1 MTRRQSLV
9 ATPLIAIVTLLAL
22 TFFAPASAIAQ
33 STPAAQAT
41 PAGPVMSPNV
51 SVFATGFNNPR
62 GLAFDAD
69 GALYVAEGGT
79 AGTTSTVGQCDQVPA
94 PLGPYT
100 GGKTARISK
109 IATDGS
115 VTTVAEGLPSAQ
127 TTAETGGDVLG
138 VADVTFLNGDLY
150 AVLGGGGCSHGN
162 ADQPNAVIKIAA
174 DGTVTQV
181 ADVSAFVQANPVAK
195 PNAGDFEPDETTYS
209 IIESGGM
216 LYIVN
221 PNHGELDK
229 VDPATGT
236 ITRIVDFSAEYG
248 HIVPTVV
255 AVGSDGNFYVSNLG
269 VFPVTAGA
277 ESIYKVTPDGQ
288 VSIFA
293 KGLTAV
299 LGLEFGPDGGLYALE
314 MSGEHAGELP
324 FAPGTGRV
332 VRVEADGSLT
342 PIATGLMTPTGMTF
356 GPDGNI
362 YVSINGFGAPPGAGE
377 IVKVDLSMP
386 IASGTPMATPVG

>member
-1 MTRRQSLV
+1 MSRRHSLI
-9 ATPLIAIVTLLAL
+9 ATPLLATAVIFAL
-22 TFFAPASAIAQ
+22 SLFAPAAVIAQ
-33 STPAAQAT
+33 STPAPQAS
-41 PAGPVMSPNV
+41 PAPPAMSPNV
-51 SVFATGFNNPR
+51 SVFATGFNSPR

-69 GALYVAEGGT
+69 GALYVAEAGT
-79 AGTTSTVGQCDQVPA
+79 GGTTSTVGQCDQVPA

-100 GGKTARISK
+100 GGTTARISK

-115 VTTVAEGLPSAQ
+115 VTTVADGLPSAQ
-127 TTAETGGDVLG
+127 TTAETGGDILG

-150 AVLGGGGCSHGN
+150 AVLAGGGCSHGN
-162 ADQPNAVIKIAA
+162 ADQPNAVLKVSA

-195 PNAGDFEPDETTYS
+195 PNAADFEPDETTYS

-221 PNHGELDK
+221 PNHGTLDK
-229 VDPATGT
+229 VDPSTGT
-236 ITRIVDFSAEYG
+236 ITRVVDFSADYG

-269 VFPVTAGA
+269 VYPVTAGA

-288 VSIFA
+288 VSVFA

-314 MSGEHAGELP
+314 MSGEHAGDLP

-362 YVSINGFGAPPGAGE
+362 YVSISGFGAPPGAGE

-386 IASGTPMATPVG
+386 IAGSPVATPIG